1 MVEDIILCTI
11 FGTFIIL
18 SYTLGLRNG
27 QKLDKKE
34 EIKLPNVNPIKAID
48 EELERHSQKKKQNMN
63 EILNYNI
70 DNYDG
75 TGLGQKD
82 IPR

>member
-1 MVEDIILCTI
+1 METI
-11 FGTFIIL
+11 ALLFLFGIFIIL

-27 QKLDKKE
+27 QKLKNNE
-34 EIKLPNVNPIKAID
+34 EIKIPEINPVKIVRNEI
-48 EELERHSQKKKQNMN
+48 ETFEQKKKQDAYDTMMA
-63 EILNYNI
+63 NI

-82 IPR
+82 IPS